1 MGRNEFALKGAHA
14 QACDGNEPRLRECR
28 LAGCREKIVPVLSA
42 IKGAIAERSDLSG
55 PIERLL
61 EYMWHDMAIT
71 RSIINLFR
79 REAGEILVYERFGT
93 TEEEQDKGLHCLSD
107 WAIEKTFHSAK
118 SIVIP
123 RICDDPSFSNR
134 KRSLLDASD
143 HGCAFFSVPIARGER
158 VFGSI
163 SAIRHYENATI
174 MRNHVE
180 ALEVVCCLLAQA
192 MDHYRVTSLD
202 ALHFERQRQALRQE
216 YRDLLKP
223 ANIIGSSRA
232 MLDVFAM
239 LHKVAG
245 TRTTVLVL
253 GESGVGK
260 EMIANAIHASSPS
273 ADGPMV
279 TFNCAALPESI
290 LESELFGHE
299 KGAFTGATQMRKGRF
314 EEADGGTI
322 FLDEVGELSLG
333 AQAKLLRVLQE
344 RTFERVGGGRTV
356 TVNLRVLAATNRDL
370 AEMVRSGTFRQDL
383 YFRLNVFPLVIPPL
397 RERGDDI
404 ITLSEYFVSKFST
417 ENGKQVD
424 RITTSA
430 LRMLMGYHWPGNVR
444 ELENVIER
452 AVILAE
458 DDAIHGHDLPL
469 PVQSAVFADDED
481 RHGLEAR
488 LAALEYAMLVE
499 ALRLHGGN
507 LTRAAKE
514 LNLTRR
520 TLTLRMKKYNLAYK
534 AFRRGDG

>member
-1 MGRNEFALKGAHA
+1 M
-14 QACDGNEPRLRECR
+14 RECR
-28 LAGCREKIVPVLSA
+28 SAACRDRIVPVLSA
-42 IKGAIAERSDLSG
+42 IKRAISERSGLSRVLEG
-55 PIERLL
+55 LL
-61 EYMWHDMAIT
+61 EYMRHDMDIN
-71 RSIINLFR
+71 RSIISLFR
-79 REAGEILVYERFGT
+79 QEAGEILVYERFGA
-93 TEEEQDKGLHCLSD
+93 TEEEQDRGLHCLSD
-107 WAIEKTFHSAK
+107 WAIEKTFRLPK

-123 RICDDPSFSNR
+123 RICDDPSFTNR
-134 KRSLLDASD
+134 KRSLLDAGDQAS
-143 HGCAFFSVPIARGER
+143 AFFSVPIVRGPK
-158 VFGSI
+158 VLGSV
-163 SAIRHYENATI
+163 SAIRRYDDDDV

-192 MDHYRVTSLD
+192 MD
-202 ALHFERQRQALRQE
+202 LHLAAGRDRCDFERRRRE
-216 YRDLLKP
+216 PSHERRDLLKP
-223 ANIIGSSRA
+223 ANIIGASKA

-260 EMIANAIHASSPS
+260 EMIANAIHAASPC

-299 KGAFTGATQMRKGRF
+299 KGAFTGASQLRKGRF

-344 RTFERVGGGRTV
+344 RTFERVGGGRA
-356 TVNLRVLAATNRDL
+356 VNVDIRVLAATNRDL
-370 AEMVRSGTFRQDL
+370 AEMVRSGAFRQDL

-397 RERGDDI
+397 RERGDDVVA
-404 ITLSEYFVSKFST
+404 LSEYFASKFSL

-430 LRMLMGYHWPGNVR
+430 LKMLLGYHWPGNVR

-452 AVILAE
+452 AVILTE
-458 DDAIHGHDLPL
+458 DDAVHGHDLPL
-469 PVQSAVFADDED
+469 SVQSAVFADGED
-481 RHGLEAR
+481 RQGLEAR
-488 LAALEYAMLVE
+488 LAAVEYEMLVE

-507 LTRAAKE
+507 LTKAAKE
-514 LNLTRR
+514 LHLTRR

-534 AFRRGDG
+534 AFRRGEE